1 MAASFDLVIRGGT
14 VVDGTGSP
22 GFIGDVAVKDGRIAA
37 VGKVEGA
44 GHEEIDAAGRL
55 VTPGFVDI
63 HTHYDGH
70 VTWGNRLGPSSQ
82 HGVTTVLMG
91 NCGIGFAPCRA
102 EDREKLVHLMEG
114 VEDIPEIVMAK
125 GLPWNWESF
134 PDYLDR
140 IAEREYDMDV
150 GTQLPHA
157 ALRVFVMGDR
167 AAAKEPATPE
177 DIATMRALAR
187 EAVEAGALG
196 FSTSRSIF
204 HKATDGTV
212 TPTYGTTG
220 EELAGIALGLKEA
233 NRGVLQLI
241 SDFDDIDAEF
251 GIIRRMMTESGRP
264 LSMTVLQMHHKP
276 DHWRGVLG
284 AIKQAADD
292 GFPIK
297 GQVCGRPVG
306 IFLGLELA
314 RNPFMRTAG
323 YREIEHLPFAEK
335 VKRMQD
341 PAMRARIL
349 AEMPG
354 DMSTIDMA
362 AMTHYDIMYEFTG
375 DYEPS
380 LEMNLAARAA
390 KLGVEP
396 VTLAYDILTAGD
408 GTAALCMP
416 AVNFSKNSID
426 AVETMIRDE
435 NTILGLGDGGA
446 HCGMICD
453 GSLPTHMIERWSDAG
468 RGDMPIAQVIKALTS
483 ETAQAVGLN
492 DRGLIKPGYRADLNV
507 IDTSKIGIGRHEIV
521 ADLPDGG
528 RRLHQNATGYDATIV
543 AGEVTYRNGV
553 ATGTLPGRLVRGAQA
568 VPA

>member
-1 MAASFDLVIRGGT
+1 MAASFDLVIRGGMI
-14 VVDGTGSP
+14 VDGTGSP
-22 GFIGDVAVKDGRIAA
+22 GFIGDVAVKAGRIAA

-44 GHEEIDAAGRL
+44 GDEEIDAAGRL

-114 VEDIPEIVMAK
+114 VEDIPEIVMTK

-140 IAEREYDMDV
+140 IDERQFDMDV

-167 AAAKEPATPE
+167 AAAKQPATPE
-177 DIATMRALAR
+177 DIARMRALAR

-233 NRGVLQLI
+233 NKGVLQLI
-241 SDFDDIDAEF
+241 SDFDDIDNEF
-251 GIIRRMMTESGRP
+251 SVIRRMMSESGRP
-264 LSMTVLQMHHKP
+264 LSMTVLQMHHDP
-276 DHWRGVLG
+276 DRWRGIL
-284 AIKQAADD
+284 ANIKKAVDD

-306 IFLGLELA
+306 IFLGLQLA

-323 YREIEHLPFAEK
+323 YREVEALPFAEK
-335 VKRMQD
+335 IRRMQD

-354 DMSTIDMA
+354 DMSAIDIA
-362 AMTHYDIMYEFTG
+362 AMTHYGIMYEFTG
-375 DYEPS
+375 DYEPG
-380 LEMNLAARAA
+380 LDMNLSARATA
-390 KLGVEP
+390 LGVEP
-396 VTLAYDILTAGD
+396 VALAYDILTAGD

-416 AVNFSKNSID
+416 AVNFSKNSIE

-453 GSLPTHMIERWSDAG
+453 GSLTTHMIERWSDAG
-468 RGDMPIAQVIKALTS
+468 RGDMPIAQVIKALSS
-483 ETAQAVGLN
+483 ETAQAIGLN

-507 IDTSKIGIGRHEIV
+507 IDTSKIGIGDHELV
-521 ADLPDGG
+521 SDLPNGG
-528 RRLHQNATGYDATIV
+528 QRLHQNATGYDATIV
-543 AGEVTYRNGV
+543 AGQVTYRNGV
-553 ATGTLPGRLVRGAQA
+553 ATAALPGRLVRGAQ
-568 VPA
+568 PAPA